1 MKFIDI
7 RKSDACSVRSS
18 KFNLGAAV
26 SGLCFQLML
35 LMKEHTTTNKLFLEK
50 SHELILISNSPN
62 TNVACGSVCA
72 SKIG

>member
-35 LMKEHTTTNKLFLEK
+35 LMKEHTTTNRNYFL
-50 SHELILISNSPN
+50 
-62 TNVACGSVCA
+62 
-72 SKIG
+72 KIP